1 MNFRTLVALLGAP
14 LLLVCAAESRA
25 QRGEPCC
32 PIVSIGTSGVVTARE
47 TATGR
52 TFEFQVANRRLL
64 STLKV
69 GQPVY
74 ADFTAMRVSVQPDG
88 ASPCCGILSV
98 SPAATAPP
106 TGRGTA
112 ASPCCG
118 VVANPALRRL
128 GRIVVAYPEEV
139 SPRIDVSRAGETQSL
154 AGGFG
159 NAAFDLL
166 PGTYDVT
173 ISGKLVAGV
182 TVQSGYD
189 TQIKVGVLR
198 VTAGESTRVDLV
210 DRANGRALTGG
221 FGTDAY
227 GLPIGEIGVQMA
239 GQTEPAVIEAGQV
252 TEF

>member
-1 MNFRTLVALLGAP
+1 MNIRTLVALSIGA
-14 LLLVCAAESRA
+14 LSLVSPAESRA
-25 QRGEPCC
+25 ATPCC
-32 PIVSIGTSGVVTARE
+32 GIVEIGASGVVTARE

-52 TFEFQVANRRLL
+52 TFEFRVADRRLL
-64 STLKV
+64 AGLRV

-74 ADFTAMRVSVQPDG
+74 ADFTTMRVSVQPDG
-88 ASPCCGILSV
+88 ATPCCGIVSA

-106 TGRGTA
+106 AGRSTA

-128 GRIVVAYPEEV
+128 GRVVVAYPEEV
-139 SPRIDVSRAGETQSL
+139 SPRIDVFRAGETQSV

-159 NAAFDLL
+159 DAAFDLF

-182 TVQSGYD
+182 TVQSGHD

-198 VTAGESTRVDLV
+198 VTASDSTRIDLV
-210 DRANGRALTGG
+210 DRAGGRSLIGG
-221 FGTDAY
+221 YGTDAY
-227 GLPIGEIGVQMA
+227 GLPIGEVGVQIA
-239 GQTEPAVIEAGQV
+239 GQTETLVIEAGQV

>member
-1 MNFRTLVALLGAP
+1 MNVRLFVAPLIGALLLGS
-14 LLLVCAAESRA
+14 AAVSRA
-25 QRGEPCC
+25 AEPCC
-32 PIVSIGTSGVVTARE
+32 SIVSIGTSGVVTARD

-52 TFEFQVANRRLL
+52 TLEFQVANRRLL
-64 STLKV
+64 STLTV
-69 GQPVY
+69 GQPVH

-88 ASPCCGILSV
+88 AEPCCAIVSA

-106 TGRGTA
+106 AGRGTA
-112 ASPCCG
+112 AAPCCG

-128 GRIVVAYPEEV
+128 GRVVVAYPEEV
-139 SPRIDVSRAGETQSL
+139 SPRIDVSRAGETQSI

-159 NAAFDLL
+159 NAAFDLF

-198 VTAGESTRVDLV
+198 VTASESTRVDLV

-227 GLPIGEIGVQMA
+227 GLPIGEIGVQIA
-239 GQTEPAVIEAGQV
+239 GQTEPVVIEAGQV